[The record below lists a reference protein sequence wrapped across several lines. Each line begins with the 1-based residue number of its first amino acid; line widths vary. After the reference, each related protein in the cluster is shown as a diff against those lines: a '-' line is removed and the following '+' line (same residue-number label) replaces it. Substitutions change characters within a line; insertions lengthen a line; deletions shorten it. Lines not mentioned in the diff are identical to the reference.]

1 MSTIATRISVL
12 AEHPTELPS
21 AYFGTNAIDDWMA
34 WVQEQPELVSGA
46 MIRPAAGIRPSQHPL
61 RAGAICDC
69 CIVAM
74 SHCMW

>member
-1 MSTIATRISVL
+1 MQITVL
-12 AEHPTELPS
+12 TEHPYPMT
-21 AYFGTNAIDDWMA
+21 AYFGKNAIDDWMA

-46 MIRPAAGIRPSQHPL
+46 RIRPAAGIRPSQHPL

-74 SHCMW
+74 SHCMWYPPR